1 MEEVRYFIYKY
12 KKSFII
18 LVTILILIIIALSII
33 RWITELNQRQG
44 KLAVPINIV
53 PSSAEIQID
62 SQPIN
67 THKGEIFVT
76 PGDHK
81 IKVSNPGF
89 TTYENSFSAYEWNIP
104 GQYIGLSP
112 ESDDAKKWY
121 SKNPRLY
128 KELEQAAYQE
138 SVEYGKKFN
147 ERWPITKILPIKDPY
162 FTISY
167 RPVKQTGDIYLT
179 IKGTSPRYRMFAIDH
194 LRKQGFE
201 PTDYNI
207 EFIGFKNPLNIKE
220 GNYEQS
226 N

>member
-81 IKVSNPGF
+81 IKISNPGF
-89 TTYENSFSAYEWNIP
+89 T
-104 GQYIGLSP
+104 P

-207 EFIGFKNPLNIKE
+207 EFIGFKNPLDIKE
-220 GNYEQS
+220 GSYEQS

>member
-1 MEEVRYFIYKY
+1 MEEIRYFIYKY

-44 KLAVPINIV
+44 KLAVPIN
-53 PSSAEIQID
+53 
-62 SQPIN
+62 

-89 TTYENSFSAYEWNIP
+89 TTYENSFSAYEWNTP

-194 LRKQGFE
+194 LRKQGCE

-207 EFIGFKNPLNIKE
+207 EFIGFKNPLDIKE
-220 GNYEQS
+220 GSYEQS

>member
-112 ESDDAKKWY
+112 ESDRPLT
-121 SKNPRLY
+121 KN
-128 KELEQAAYQE
+128 Q
-138 SVEYGKKFN
+138 
-147 ERWPITKILPIKDPY
+147 
-162 FTISY
+162 
-167 RPVKQTGDIYLT
+167 
-179 IKGTSPRYRMFAIDH
+179 
-194 LRKQGFE
+194 
-201 PTDYNI
+201 
-207 EFIGFKNPLNIKE
+207 
-220 GNYEQS
+220 
-226 N
+226 

>member
-1 MEEVRYFIYKY
+1 MEEIRYFIYKY

-89 TTYENSFSAYEWNIP
+89 TTYENSFSAYEWNTP

-167 RPVKQTGDIYLT
+167 RPVNWRYL
-179 IKGTSPRYRMFAIDH
+179 
-194 LRKQGFE
+194 
-201 PTDYNI
+201 
-207 EFIGFKNPLNIKE
+207 
-220 GNYEQS
+220 S
-226 N
+226 NNQRNFTALPHVCNRSSTKTRIRAN